1 MTGDYS
7 KKTWY
12 YDGKWLEGP
21 DLEKARNSLSVGIIR
36 DSVTDQV
43 YLVVAGGIT
52 WESINDVDIIDLQE
66 NKWEQGKLLYL

>member
-7 KKTWY
+7 DKTWY

-43 YLVVAGGIT
+43 YVVAAGGSDG
-52 WESINDVDIIDLQE
+52 SILNDVQILSVTGTA
-66 NKWEQGKLLYL
+66 WETGNLL